1 MTFHFNFTIVY
12 PHILDVQRSLSN
24 LNGIPC
30 GGGPGAWRFW
40 LLVELLHIYPSRIQ
54 GIGFSS
60 SDLFRQDQ
68 IQALEAMPRFS
79 LVLYICTLMFMQ
91 LFNRKFHFLAAPPRL
106 RMAQGR
112 CLFLN
117 WLKTHH
123 PMAQFKQD
131 IHREIH
137 RTKRRFFMA
146 FMAFRSATDV
156 DSLAEVGP
164 DQGQAWS
171 GTRTTE
177 LRRNQIF

>member
-30 GGGPGAWRFW
+30 GGGPGAWSSGYW
-40 LLVELLHIYPSRIQ
+40 L
-54 GIGFSS
+54 SS
-60 SDLFRQDQ
+60 SIFIHLESKALVSHPLTFSDKIRSRRLKPCLGFRWCS
-68 IQALEAMPRFS
+68 IFAPWCSCSFS
-79 LVLYICTLMFMQ
+79 IASST
-91 LFNRKFHFLAAPPRL
+91 FLRL
-106 RMAQGR
+106 RLAWEWHKADAFFWTGWK
-112 CLFLN
+112 LTTPWPSSN
-117 WLKTHH
+117 
-123 PMAQFKQD
+123 
-131 IHREIH
+131 
-137 RTKRRFFMA
+137 RTSIGKSIGQNGGFHGFHG
-146 FMAFRSATDV
+146 FQKCQDV